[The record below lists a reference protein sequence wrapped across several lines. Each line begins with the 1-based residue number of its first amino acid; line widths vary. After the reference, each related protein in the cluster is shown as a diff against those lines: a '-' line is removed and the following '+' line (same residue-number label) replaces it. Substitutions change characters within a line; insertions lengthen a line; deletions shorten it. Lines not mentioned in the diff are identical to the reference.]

1 MTKHMGELGSILARW
16 AKLSGTLTPFAPPP
30 NPEAKLG
37 QQPQNP
43 VAQEASAA
51 QEASVRGIE
60 PIVDPRRKGASF
72 AHRKFSERAI
82 RNMVACGIDA
92 PERLLYMTETQLN
105 QISGIEAKS
114 LEEIRAYR
122 ARSIPKGSSPRV
134 PGQSPYHRATGNE
147 QIIGLFLFGVCAG
160 FVSYIVVALIF

>member
-1 MTKHMGELGSILARW
+1 MGELGTILARW
-16 AKLSGTLTPFAPPP
+16 TKLSGIPTRFIPSP
-30 NPEAKLG
+30 NPAARLG
-37 QQPQNP
+37 QEPKSP
-43 VAQEASAA
+43 VAQEASAH
-51 QEASVRGIE
+51 GIE
-60 PIVDPRRKGASF
+60 PVDTRRKGAPF

-105 QISGIEAKS
+105 KIPGIEANS
-114 LEEIRAYR
+114 IEEIRAYR

-134 PGQSPYHRATGNE
+134 PGQSPYHRATANE